1 MIDEERIPVVA
12 AAGQTLERDEI
23 VSTEDLVERASRA
36 ALDEA
41 AALASRI
48 GRVSVVSTIFSP
60 SVANGATDVS
70 RRLGIAPDVT
80 EVTTA
85 GGNTPQWL
93 VTRAAEDIAAGR
105 LGATLIAGA
114 ESTRSA
120 RAAGAQQGLIQRKDD
135 DAGDADPIVGASQ
148 DGMLSAAEIQV
159 RLFLP
164 AQVYPLF
171 ESALAARDGR
181 SFGEQR
187 GFLGTLMAPFARVA
201 ASHPYAW
208 FRDPVSPGDIA
219 TPSES
224 NRITAE
230 PYTKRM
236 NAFPNVDLGAALVV
250 CSLAEARRAGIAD
263 GAVFVWSGA
272 DTAEV
277 LAPTAR
283 PNLAA
288 SPAIAAAGA
297 RALGAAGINIDD
309 IDHFDFYSCF
319 PSAVQL
325 GAEAIGLALDDRRGL
340 TVTGGLP
347 YFGGPGNNYP
357 THSIAT
363 IVSVLREQP
372 GKALITGL
380 GGFVTKHAVGIYG
393 SEPPPDG
400 FRRGDTRGDQKCI
413 DEAGLDVALS
423 DADGEATVEASTVVY
438 GAGGRVESVPV
449 IATLDDG
456 RRVAA
461 LASGGDLEQFKGVS
475 LVGARIRVGGS
486 PPSFRV
492 EELAPG
498 AEAGLRRHG
507 ASSPGREGGG

>member
-12 AAGQTLERDEI
+12 AVGQTIERHEI

-41 AALASRI
+41 GALASRI
-48 GRVSVVSTIFSP
+48 GRVSIVSTIFSP

-70 RRLGIAPDVT
+70 RRLGISPDVN

-93 VTRAAEDIAAGR
+93 VTRAAEDIASGK
-105 LGATLIAGA
+105 LGVTLIAGA

-120 RAAGAQQGLIQRKDD
+120 RAAGTQQGLIQRKDD
-135 DAGDADPIVGASQ
+135 AGEADPIVGASQ

-181 SFGEQR
+181 SFDEQR
-187 GFLGTLMAPFARVA
+187 EFLGTVMAPFTRVA

-208 FRDPVSPGDIA
+208 FRNPVSPEDIA
-219 TPSES
+219 TPTAS
-224 NRITAE
+224 NRVTAE

-236 NAFPNVDLGAALVV
+236 NAFPNVDLGAALIV

-263 GAVFVWSGA
+263 QAVFVWSGT

-283 PNLAA
+283 PDLAA

-297 RALGAAGINIDD
+297 RALEAAGVTLDD
-309 IDHFDFYSCF
+309 IDHLDFYSCF

-325 GAEAIGLALDDRRGL
+325 GAEAIGIPLDDPRGL

-363 IVSVLREQP
+363 VVSMLRERP

-380 GGFVTKHAVGIYG
+380 GGFVTKHAVGIYA
-393 SEPPPDG
+393 SEPPPAG
-400 FRRGDTRGDQKCI
+400 FRRGDTRHDQKRI
-413 DEAGLDVALS
+413 DDAALDVALA
-423 DADGEATVEASTVVY
+423 DAEGEATVEASTAVY
-438 GAGGRVESVPV
+438 GAGGQVESVPV
-449 IATLDDG
+449 IARLDDG
-456 RRVAA
+456 RRVTA
-461 LASGGDLEQFKGVS
+461 LAGESDLEQFKGVS
-475 LVGARIRVGGS
+475 LVGSRIRVAGS

-492 EELAPG
+492 EELA
-498 AEAGLRRHG
+498 AGR
-507 ASSPGREGGG
+507 